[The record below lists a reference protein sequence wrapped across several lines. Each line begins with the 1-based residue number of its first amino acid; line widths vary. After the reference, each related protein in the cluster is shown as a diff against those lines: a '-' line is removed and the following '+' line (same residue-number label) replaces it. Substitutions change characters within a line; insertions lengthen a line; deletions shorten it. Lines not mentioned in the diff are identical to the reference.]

1 MTLRRPLGLLTALL
15 SLAATSATAQP
26 VPAQTQLDRIEGK
39 LDEVLRRLPARQ
51 PDSPGA
57 PAVAASPALPA
68 VPAEYRPGALAVAHP
83 APNVAAPL
91 AMPADTVGGFVFG
104 GGTLRLDDL
113 AGRGVRYRGLAGIE
127 LQGWLRVRE
136 EGRYQ
141 LAADF
146 GSPRAG
152 SMLYTL
158 NCGVAAWLEDRQ
170 VGQRTG
176 ELNLSAGSPG
186 TLSLVLGAELR
197 PGLYRLRL
205 WAGCGHFATP
215 TPIPATLDLLLKA
228 PSELNLR
235 GIAADDILHREG

>member
-1 MTLRRPLGLLTALL
+1 MTLRRPLRLLAALL
-15 SLAATSATAQP
+15 PLVATSAAAQP
-26 VPAQTQLDRIEGK
+26 APAQSQLDRIEGK
-39 LDEVLRRLPARQ
+39 LDELLRRLPARHADA
-51 PDSPGA
+51 PVAA
-57 PAVAASPALPA
+57 PAGSSPAPA
-68 VPAEYRPGALAVAHP
+68 ISAEYRPGALAVVHP
-83 APNVAAPL
+83 APGVAAPL

-146 GSPRAG
+146 SSPRAG

-205 WAGCGHFATP
+205 WTGCGHFATP
-215 TPIPATLDLLLKA
+215 TPIPATLDLLIKS

-235 GIAADDILHREG
+235 GLAAEDILHREG